1 MADNV
6 GYVLGDAIPLTFTV
20 ADEDGAAATPGGYTL
35 TVAHELGSSYD
46 ITGEVSV
53 PVPGRYQADFAAP
66 ITGWWVATFT
76 ATGDYA
82 GAETKAFG
90 VSADDLAFIT
100 VDQVKTYL
108 RNTSATDAELAQ
120 ALATERVAQ
129 ARHCE
134 IDPYTEDLREALLC
148 RVGRNIAARRTPA
161 AQVNSFTGT
170 TAGISTAAQ
179 YASEVERL
187 EQPVRVVGFA

>member
-1 MADNV
+1 MSSSDVVPLGTVYPLLFEVIDPDTGCLADPTSWSLSLLRDGV
-6 GYVLGDAIPLTFTV
+6 EYATPTVDHPATGQFTYDV
-20 ADEDGAAATPGGYTL
+20 AAAQ
-35 TVAHELGSSYD
+35 
-46 ITGEVSV
+46 TGVHTAV
-53 PVPGRYQADFAAP
+53 
-66 ITGWWVATFT
+66 FT
-76 ATGDYA
+76 ASGTLA
-82 GAETKAFG
+82 GQITDLWV
-90 VSADDLAFIT
+90 VSGGDLAVVTI
-100 VDQVKTYL
+100 DQLRLYL
-108 RNTSATDAELAQ
+108 RSTSATDAELAN
-120 ALATERVAQ
+120 ALAAERIAQ
-129 ARHCE
+129 TRHCE